1 METIGKLG
9 HVLGETWYGAVICV
23 VATLVV
29 VYFNIRKIGGL
40 ELTFE
45 ERQEKVKA
53 LGNVTDVVFGG
64 TGMKTD
70 YRPAGATTNKK
81 CYLILL
87 NNIATKKDE

>member
-1 METIGKLG
+1 MYVLDEYVKADTLNYETCIFM
-9 HVLGETWYGAVICV
+9 VD
-23 VATLVV
+23 
-29 VYFNIRKIGGL
+29 RKAD
-40 ELTFE
+40 
-45 ERQEKVKA
+45 QEKVKA

-87 NNIATKKDE
+87 NNISAKKDE